1 MGSIELAEL
10 KLETSVNI
18 HKMKSQI
25 FFIFVYLRNKYIFNL
40 QHLNLSYFLLLSW
53 RNQSSNSNYLLSL
66 IMIGLIF
73 IKSLRITSSFFAEK
87 CLQVL
92 WEIIL
97 RRRFLPKERLIR
109 FLIIVQVLLEGLLIL
124 EPNRIK
130 SYWLQIIESLSFCRF
145 SWLYYFRIS
154 SLVLFFFLLK

>member
-10 KLETSVNI
+10 KLETSTNI
-18 HKMKSQI
+18 HKIKSQI
-25 FFIFVYLRNKYIFNL
+25 FFIFVYLRNKYVFNL

-66 IMIGLIF
+66 ILIGLIF
-73 IKSLRITSSFFAEK
+73 IKSPPITSSFFSEK

-97 RRRFLPKERLIR
+97 RRRFLPKERLIK
-109 FLIIVQVLLEGLLIL
+109 FLIIVQVLLEVLPRL
-124 EPNRIK
+124 EPNKIK
-130 SYWLQIIESLSFCRF
+130 SYWLQIIGSLSCCRF

-154 SLVLFFFLLK
+154 FLVLFFFLLK